1 MDRRDVAGLVRTVNR
16 PGAAGPVGRWIA
28 GRFDRPAPANY
39 PWILVG
45 LLWCVSFLN
54 SADRAILNSVKPLL
68 RDAFAISDIQLG
80 LVDTVFFWTYAI
92 CAFLF
97 GRIGDS
103 VRRRNMIVFGLV
115 FWSTATGLMPIATGF
130 AMLLAMRTLVA
141 VGESTYYPTAT
152 ALISAWQSPARRSR
166 ALAIHQTAVF
176 AGGGIGGWAAG
187 RLADLHGWWMPFL
200 VFSGLGFVVLV
211 VLLGKLRDDAP
222 SRTPQAQAHPSEP
235 AEPLRMVL
243 RNPAA
248 LLLCAVFF
256 LATAAYSAVLNWSN
270 TYAHDVLKLDLADS
284 ALVGP
289 VMITTAGF
297 CSVLV
302 GGWLA
307 DVLAARNPLGRITV
321 LTLGL
326 TVAATFLLPFPWARS
341 ATMVGA
347 MLFATSFGKG
357 LFDGCIYAAMHD
369 VMPDAAR
376 ATAAGLMTMMGFIG
390 AGIAT
395 VALPAIA
402 TLTGLAAGFGMMA
415 GLYLLAVLLLL
426 AGRSVVRRVLQQG

>member
-1 MDRRDVAGLVRTVNR
+1 MTGPAIRGRTLAER
-16 PGAAGPVGRWIA
+16 LA
-28 GRFDRPAPANY
+28 GRFAEAPSARY
-39 PWILVG
+39 PWLVVG
-45 LLWCVSFLN
+45 LLWMVSFLN

-68 RDAFAISDIQLG
+68 RDAFAISDVQLG
-80 LVDTVFFWTYAI
+80 LVDTVFFWTYAV

-103 VRRRNMIVFGLV
+103 VRRRNMILFGLV
-115 FWSTATGLMPIATGF
+115 FWSTATGLMPLATGF

-152 ALISAWQSPARRSR
+152 ALISAWHPARQRSR

-187 RLADLHGWWMPFL
+187 RLADVHGWWMPFL
-200 VFSGLGFVVLV
+200 VFSALGFVVFA
-211 VLLGKLRDDAP
+211 VLIGTLRDDAP
-222 SRTPQAQAHPSEP
+222 AAARPVLVRAGAAEAGGTD
-235 AEPLRMVL
+235 EPLRL
-243 RNPAA
+243 ILANPAA
-248 LLLCAVFF
+248 LLLCAVFC

-270 TYAHDVLKLDLADS
+270 TYAHDVLGLNLAES

-297 CSVLV
+297 TAVLV

-307 DVLAARNPLGRITV
+307 DVLAARSALGRFTV
-321 LTLGL
+321 LALGL
-326 TVAATFLLPFPWARS
+326 AIAATFLLPFPWARS

-347 MLFATSFGKG
+347 LLFATSFGKG

-376 ATAAGLMTMMGFIG
+376 ATAAGLMTMMGFLG

-402 TLTGLAAGFGMMA
+402 THTGLGAGFGMMA

-426 AGRSVVRRVLQQG
+426 AGRPLVRRVLLAGSAA